1 MTSVTDDQM
10 RQRIAQARE
19 YCVVILK
26 AGPNRHKNGVET
38 VIWEHARR
46 NFTLRDE
53 GVLSIVCPIADGSD
67 VSGIGI
73 FNAGIDRV
81 LEIMDDDPTGQGRY
95 IRVRSPPVPEFSG
108 GPVAGV
114 ILAFH
119 QFWTA

>member
-1 MTSVTDDQM
+1 MQQM
-10 RQRIAQARE
+10 MGKIKE
-19 YCVVILK
+19 YTLVILK

-73 FNAGIDRV
+73 FNTGIDRV
-81 LEIMDDDPTGQGRY
+81 REIMDGDPAVQAGIFVY
-95 IRVRSPPVPEFSG
+95 EVHPCRSFPGDRLPG
-108 GPVAGV
+108 
-114 ILAFH
+114 
-119 QFWTA
+119 

>member
-10 RQRIAQARE
+10 RQRIAQAKE

-26 AGPNRHKNGVET
+26 AGPNRYKNGVET

-73 FNAGIDRV
+73 FNTGIDRV
-81 LEIMDDDPTGQGRY
+81 REIMDGDPAVQAGIFVY
-95 IRVRSPPVPEFSG
+95 EVHPCRSFPGDRLPG
-108 GPVAGV
+108 
-114 ILAFH
+114 
-119 QFWTA
+119 

>member
-26 AGPNRHKNGVET
+26 AGPNRHKNGVDT
-38 VIWEHARR
+38 VIWEHARQ

-81 LEIMDDDPTGQGRY
+81 RGIMDNDPT
-95 IRVRSPPVPEFSG
+95 VR
-108 GPVAGV
+108 AGIFV
-114 ILAFH
+114 YEVHRCRSFPGDRLPG
-119 QFWTA
+119 

>member
-1 MTSVTDDQM
+1 M
-10 RQRIAQARE
+10 RQRIAQAKE

-81 LEIMDDDPTGQGRY
+81 REIMDDDPA
-95 IRVRSPPVPEFSG
+95 VR
-108 GPVAGV
+108 AGIFV
-114 ILAFH
+114 YEVHRCRSFPGDRLPG
-119 QFWTA
+119 

>member
-10 RQRIAQARE
+10 RQRIAQAKE

-26 AGPNRHKNGVET
+26 AGPDRHKNGVET
-38 VIWEHARR
+38 VIREHARR

-81 LEIMDDDPTGQGRY
+81 REIMDDDPA
-95 IRVRSPPVPEFSG
+95 VR
-108 GPVAGV
+108 AGIFV
-114 ILAFH
+114 YEVHRCRSFPGDRLPG
-119 QFWTA
+119 